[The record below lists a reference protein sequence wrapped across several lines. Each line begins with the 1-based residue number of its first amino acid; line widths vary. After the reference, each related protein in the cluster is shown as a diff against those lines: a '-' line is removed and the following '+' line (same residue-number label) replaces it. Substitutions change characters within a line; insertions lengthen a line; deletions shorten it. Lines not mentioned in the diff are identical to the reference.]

1 MEAAEE
7 PACGGCQ
14 KTLESAS
21 GGVVVAFG
29 NALWHVECFRCAK
42 CRTTVSADT
51 NLLLLADG
59 SPVCQSCSYSCH
71 VCNNPILDEAIMT
84 GDDSY
89 HAACFKCRSC
99 SRRIEELVFA
109 KTSQGIYCMSCH
121 NDRVARSRRHAE
133 QKKRSRT
140 RSRRDTSHAPSPAV
154 QSPATPSH
162 PSASRRHPTEP
173 AQTSSPAPLS
183 SSPSPALLTAAQPD
197 LGKRRKSYD
206 DGVRPLSSFFAMGPG
221 VSTRS
226 PSTGKT
232 FATQQQVALGGPS
245 SSPNNSGLGI
255 PSTTTSRADKRR
267 SINPGLVMPP
277 EPPGRPRG
285 NSVGAPVDERG
296 QLSPYPVDEP
306 APKQTANSIKSGAGS
321 MSSRAPSPSFSTRDM
336 FGPTRNGSIDTR
348 AGSIDMHIP
357 GQDDAMSILGPGE
370 GEITMMFEEPSFT
383 LDEPTVT
390 VEPTFVLDEPAV
402 AMMMMDEMEMTDVA
416 VRGSRADGSENA
428 NGGIGAGIE
437 RSRSPGFGRSASP
450 SGLGMNMVRGAS
462 PGLGRNA
469 SPGPGPNGRT
479 SPANLGRS
487 ASPAALR
494 RGASPQPHDLGRSIS
509 PNGLGGRSVSPSPGL
524 GRSVSPSPGL
534 GRSVSP
540 RMGRSTSPSSAQDQN
555 PNGTT
560 NSAQGRSTSPLVV
573 KSASQGA
580 TSTSPYA
587 VRRNESPAGPRNGS
601 SPLVAK
607 SASQGAISN
616 GVGGAK
622 APVAKGM
629 SVNGVNGVNGAKPS
643 PARSKSGARESLPP
657 PAVPPKDKSQEGGH
671 HHTLSYPALSG
682 SVFGSGSVTPASAV
696 SSTSNLSTASIRS
709 TSTSH
714 TSRPT
719 HPRSSSSSSSSP
731 VIEHAATATYGA
743 MQLPPMRFSLSDTDF
758 ADLLKGVGV
767 DSNGKLR
774 LSLIGRG
781 SLDQERD
788 KGQKEKNVQEKEK
801 EKEVVPSKPA
811 PEQTKSA
818 PEQVRR
824 RPSVDT
830 EKRRPSVDTDKRRP
844 SADQRASVDTS
855 ASAPTSEPFPRFSSE
870 ARPSVSSERPS
881 FTIAES
887 TTASVLEEEEEEFG
901 QNTTLAT
908 PVIRL
913 APPSTPFRER
923 VDSTTQGDSVMQR
936 LKEMAES
943 AREHRSTSVKINLEF
958 LDAITKAVAGSQEK
972 YSALKGRYDGVKRQ
986 SQQFIDGLSVAQS
999 EYDKELAARRDAE
1012 AEVTRLRVQLSGQ
1025 AARLTAMSAEARI
1038 REVGE
1043 QQAAD
1048 ANAALRALLRDVAKL
1063 RTERDMVV
1071 AEIDELGKK
1080 SGSSLEPLEAR
1091 LEALRKQYRKDLET
1105 LKLQREGLVK
1115 EITELKEHR
1124 DIFLEETTALN
1135 ARNEE
1140 LAELNAQIQRQ
1151 VEQQVAVTAVVRPP
1165 LPHMSSSGAVATQLS
1180 LGSSLKEFGA
1190 KSKPPQGGISAPSAS
1205 VSSVNTT
1212 LSMLSTL
1219 TATTSNMS
1227 ASEEKERDREEAKV
1241 VRVPAPQEPVT
1252 ATAAKG
1258 GFKWL
1263 KGKAP
1268 TKEPTI
1274 QTSSSGKATAA
1285 AQPDRPKGFKEH
1297 NFVQQSVLRFAR
1309 CDHCGDKMWGMQM
1322 RCSNCSVACHMRC
1335 TYSVKSSCQSVST
1348 PDEEP
1353 VVDISPLQPSMFGRD
1368 LVEQVRADAKNDP
1381 GRMVPVIVDKCIRA
1395 VEALAMDYE
1404 GIYRKTGGS
1413 SQSKAITQLFERG
1426 NYDSFD
1432 LEDTDSFNDISSITS
1447 VMKTYFRQLPN
1458 PLLTFAL
1465 HEKFV
1470 EAAAIRDTNVKREAL
1485 ISLIQQLPPE
1495 HYHTL
1500 RFLML
1505 HLSRVK
1511 DCSEENLMTARNIGV
1526 VFGPTLMRSAD
1537 PSREFGDMA
1546 GKALTIEWL
1555 VDYAPSIFSDPPP
1568 A

>member
-29 NALWHVECFRCAK
+29 NALWHVDCFRCAK

-140 RSRRDTSHAPSPAV
+140 RSRRDTHAPSPAV
-154 QSPATPSH
+154 NSPATPSH

-173 AQTSSPAPLS
+173 AQTSSPALMS
-183 SSPSPALLTAAQPD
+183 SHPSPALLTAAQPD

-221 VSTRS
+221 VSGRS

-232 FATQQQVALGGPS
+232 FTAQEQVALGGLS
-245 SSPNNSGLGI
+245 SSPNDSGLGV
-255 PSTTTSRADKRR
+255 PATTTSRADKRR

-277 EPPGRPRG
+277 TPPGRPRG
-285 NSVGAPVDERG
+285 NSVGVPVDERG

-321 MSSRAPSPSFSTRDM
+321 MSSRAPSPSFSGRDI
-336 FGPTRNGSIDTR
+336 FGPTRNGSIDTH

-357 GQDDAMSILGPGE
+357 GQDDAMSILGSGE
-370 GEITMMFEEPSFT
+370 GEITMIFEEPSFT
-383 LDEPTVT
+383 LDDSTVT
-390 VEPTFVLDEPAV
+390 IEPTFVLDEPAV
-402 AMMMMDEMEMTDVA
+402 TMMMMDEMEVTDVA

-428 NGGIGAGIE
+428 RGKMGARIE
-437 RSRSPGFGRSASP
+437 RSRSPSFGRSASP
-450 SGLGMNMVRGAS
+450 SGFGTNIVRGAS
-462 PGLGRNA
+462 PGLGQSA
-469 SPGPGPNGRT
+469 SPGPGRNGCT

-487 ASPAALR
+487 ASPQA
-494 RGASPQPHDLGRSIS
+494 HDLGRSIS
-509 PNGLGGRSVSPSPGL
+509 PNGLGGRCVSPGPGL
-524 GRSVSPSPGL
+524 GRSVSPSRGL

-540 RMGRSTSPSSAQDQN
+540 RMGRGMSPSSAQDQN
-555 PNGTT
+555 PNGTAS
-560 NSAQGRSTSPLVV
+560 SAQGRSASPLVV

-580 TSTSPYA
+580 TSSPPYA
-587 VRRNESPAGPRNGS
+587 ARRNASPAGPRSGS
-601 SPLVAK
+601 APLVAK

-616 GVGGAK
+616 GAGSTK
-622 APVAKGM
+622 APVAKGA
-629 SVNGVNGVNGAKPS
+629 SVNGLNGTNGVKPS
-643 PARSKSGARESLPP
+643 PVRSRSGMRESLPP
-657 PAVPPKDKSQEGGH
+657 PAVPPKDKSQEGGYH
-671 HHTLSYPALSG
+671 HHALSYSALSG
-682 SVFGSGSVTPASAV
+682 SGFGSGSITPASSAV
-696 SSTSNLSTASIRS
+696 SSTSNVSTASITS

-731 VIEHAATATYGA
+731 VIEHTATATYGA

-758 ADLLKGVGV
+758 ADMLKGVGV

-781 SLDQERD
+781 
-788 KGQKEKNVQEKEK
+788 KGEAKEKSVQEMKER
-801 EKEVVPSKPA
+801 EVAPSKPA
-811 PEQTKSA
+811 PEQTKLS
-818 PEQVRR
+818 PEQVKR
-824 RPSVDT
+824 RPSVDAEKRKPNMDT
-830 EKRRPSVDTDKRRP
+830 EKRRPSTE
-844 SADQRASVDTS
+844 QRTSVDTS
-855 ASAPTSEPFPRFSSE
+855 APTPEPFPRFSSE

-881 FTIAES
+881 FTIAGS

-913 APPSTPFRER
+913 APPSAPFRER
-923 VDSTTQGDSVMQR
+923 VDSTPPGDSIVQR
-936 LKEMAES
+936 LKEMAEG
-943 AREHRSTSVKINLEF
+943 AHERGSTSVKINLEF
-958 LDAITKAVAGSQEK
+958 LDAIAKAVAGSQEK
-972 YSALKGRYDGVKRQ
+972 YSALRGRYDGVKRQ

-1025 AARLTAMSAEARI
+1025 AARLTAMSADARI

-1043 QQAAD
+1043 QQTAD
-1048 ANAALRALLRDVAKL
+1048 ANAALRMLLRDVAKL

-1080 SGSSLEPLEAR
+1080 SGGSLEPLEAR

-1105 LKLQREGLVK
+1105 FKLQREGLVK

-1151 VEQQVAVTAVVRPP
+1151 VEQQVTVTAVAPPP
-1165 LPHMSSSGAVATQLS
+1165 LPHMSSSGTTQLS

-1190 KSKPPQGGISAPSAS
+1190 KSKPPLVGISAPSAS

-1241 VRVPAPQEPVT
+1241 VRIQTPQEPVT

-1268 TKEPTI
+1268 TKEPTM
-1274 QTSSSGKATAA
+1274 QTISSGKAAA

-1322 RCSNCSVACHMRC
+1322 RCSNCNIACHMRC

-1470 EAAAIRDTNVKREAL
+1470 EAAAIRDTNAKREAL
-1485 ISLIQQLPPE
+1485 VSLVYQLPPE

-1505 HLSRVK
+1505 HLSRIK

-1526 VFGPTLMRSAD
+1526 VFGPTLLRSAD

-1546 GKALTIEWL
+1546 GKALTVEWL

>member
-7 PACGGCQ
+7 PACGGCH

-59 SPVCQSCSYSCH
+59 SPVCQACSYSCH
-71 VCNNPILDEAIMT
+71 VCRNPILDEAIMT

-140 RSRRDTSHAPSPAV
+140 RSRRDDTHTPPSA
-154 QSPATPSH
+154 QTPATPSN
-162 PSASRRHPTEP
+162 PSNSRRYPTEP
-173 AQTSSPAPLS
+173 SMTASPVPMS
-183 SSPSPALLTAAQPD
+183 SSPSPALLTANQPD

-221 VSTRS
+221 VTTRS

-232 FATQQQVALGGPS
+232 FAAQQQATLGTAAPAASNNGAL
-245 SSPNNSGLGI
+245 NI
-255 PSTTTSRADKRR
+255 PGTTTSRADKRR
-267 SINPGLVMPP
+267 SINPELVIPP
-277 EPPGRPRG
+277 TPTGRPRG
-285 NSVGAPVDERG
+285 SSVGAPPDERG
-296 QLSPYPVDEP
+296 QLSPYGIDDPG
-306 APKQTANSIKSGAGS
+306 PKQTAHSIKSGAGS
-321 MSSRAPSPSFSTRDM
+321 MSSRAASPSFSSRDM
-336 FGPTRNGSIDTR
+336 YGPTRTGSIDTR

-357 GQDDAMSILGPGE
+357 GQDDTMSVLGPGE
-370 GEITMMFEEPSFT
+370 GEITMVFEEPSFT
-383 LDEPTVT
+383 LDEPTVAM
-390 VEPTFVLDEPAV
+390 EPTFVLDEPAV
-402 AMMMMDEMEMTDVA
+402 AMMMMDELEIATGGGA
-416 VRGSRADGSENA
+416 ARGSPENV
-428 NGGIGAGIE
+428 NGDMMGIGIQ
-437 RSRSPGFGRSASP
+437 RSRSPSFGRSASP
-450 SGLGMNMVRGAS
+450 SGLGANMARGPPSRS
-462 PGLGRNA
+462 P
-469 SPGPGPNGRT
+469 SPNGRA

-487 ASPAALR
+487 ASP
-494 RGASPQPHDLGRSIS
+494 QLGRSIS
-509 PNGLGGRSVSPSPGL
+509 PNGLGGRTSPGL
-524 GRSVSPSPGL
+524 GRSISPSPPGQGRNVSPGPRT
-534 GRSVSP
+534 GRSASP
-540 RMGRSTSPSSAQDQN
+540 AAARDQN
-555 PNGTT
+555 SNGMA
-560 NSAQGRSTSPLVV
+560 NSAQGRGTSPLVV

-580 TSTSPYA
+580 TSVASSSSPYA
-587 VRRNESPAGPRNGS
+587 VRRNESPAGPRNGVA
-601 SPLVAK
+601 PLVAK
-607 SASQGAISN
+607 SASQGAAPN
-616 GVGGAK
+616 GVGGVK
-622 APVAKGM
+622 APVAKGG
-629 SVNGVNGVNGAKPS
+629 SVNGVNGATKPS
-643 PARSKSGARESLPP
+643 PQRTRSGARESLPP
-657 PAVPPKDKSQEGGH
+657 PAVPPKDKLQDGPH
-671 HHTLSYPALSG
+671 HQHTLSYPMLGGSG
-682 SVFGSGSVTPASAV
+682 FGSGSITPASV
-696 SSTSNLSTASIRS
+696 SNASTTSITS
-709 TSTSH
+709 TSTNH

-719 HPRSSSSSSSSP
+719 HPRSNSSSSSSP

-758 ADLLKGVGV
+758 ADLLKGVG
-767 DSNGKLR
+767 R
-774 LSLIGRG
+774 LSLMGRG
-781 SLDQERD
+781 SLDVER
-788 KGQKEKNVQEKEK
+788 EKEK
-801 EKEVVPSKPA
+801 AKEQEKSVKEPEVAPSKPTPEQNKPA
-811 PEQTKSA
+811 PEPSRPTPEPDARRPSAETAKRAPSVDTTKRA
-818 PEQVRR
+818 PSVDTAKRM
-824 RPSVDT
+824 PSVDT
-830 EKRRPSVDTDKRRP
+830 ERRRPSNEQRP
-844 SADQRASVDTS
+844 SIDTS
-855 ASAPTSEPFPRFSSE
+855 GSAPTPEPFPRVSSE
-870 ARPSVSSERPS
+870 ARPSVSSLSS
-881 FTIAES
+881 FTAAES
-887 TTASVLEEEEEEFG
+887 ATASFLEDEEEFG

-913 APPSTPFRER
+913 APPATPFRER
-923 VDSTTQGDSVMQR
+923 VDSIGQNDTIVRR
-936 LKEMAES
+936 LKEMADGAHE
-943 AREHRSTSVKINLEF
+943 RGSTSVKINLEF
-958 LDAITKAVAGSQEK
+958 LDAIAKAVAGSQER
-972 YSALKGRYDGVKRQ
+972 YSNLKGRYDGIKRT

-1025 AARLTAMSAEARI
+1025 AARLTAMSAETRI
-1038 REVGE
+1038 REVAE
-1043 QQAAD
+1043 QQTTD
-1048 ANAALRALLRDVAKL
+1048 ANTALRTLLRDVSKL
-1063 RTERDMVV
+1063 RAERDMVV
-1071 AEIDELGKK
+1071 VEMEELGKK
-1080 SGSSLEPLEAR
+1080 SGGSLEPLEAR

-1151 VEQQVAVTAVVRPP
+1151 VEQQVATTAATRPP
-1165 LPHMSSSGAVATQLS
+1165 LLHMPSSGTAPTQLS
-1180 LGSSLKEFGA
+1180 LGSALKEFGV
-1190 KSKPPQGGISAPSAS
+1190 KPKPSQAPNAS
-1205 VSSVNTT
+1205 VSSMNTT

-1219 TATTSNMS
+1219 TGTTSNMS
-1227 ASEEKERDREEAKV
+1227 GAEEKERDREDIKV
-1241 VRVPAPQEPVT
+1241 VRLPVQEPTT
-1252 ATAAKG
+1252 ATSAKG

-1268 TKEPTI
+1268 AKE
-1274 QTSSSGKATAA
+1274 SGKAAG
-1285 AQPDRPKGFKEH
+1285 QSDRPKGFKEH
-1297 NFVQQSVLRFAR
+1297 NFVQQSVLRFSR

-1322 RCSNCSVACHMRC
+1322 RCSNCNVACHQRC
-1335 TYSVKSSCQSVST
+1335 TYSVKSSCQSVSA

-1353 VVDISPLQPSMFGRD
+1353 VVDISPLPPSMFGRD
-1368 LVEQVRADAKNDP
+1368 LIEQVRADAKSDP

-1395 VEALAMDYE
+1395 VEASAMDYE

-1426 NYDSFD
+1426 DYDSFD

-1447 VMKTYFRQLPN
+1447 VMKTYFRQLPD
-1458 PLLTFAL
+1458 PLLTYAL

-1470 EAAAIRDTNVKREAL
+1470 EASAIRDGSAKREAL
-1485 ISLIQQLPPE
+1485 VSLIQQLPPE

-1505 HLSRVK
+1505 HLSRIK

-1537 PSREFGDMA
+1537 PAREFGDMA

-1555 VDYAPSIFSDPPP
+1555 VEFAPIVFSDPLP